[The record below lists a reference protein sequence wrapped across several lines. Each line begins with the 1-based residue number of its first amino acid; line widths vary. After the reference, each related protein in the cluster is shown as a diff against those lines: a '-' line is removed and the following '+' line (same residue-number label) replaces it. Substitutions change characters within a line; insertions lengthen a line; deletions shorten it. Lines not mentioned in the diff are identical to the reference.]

1 MYTAR
6 DRYLDDSTRYH
17 LTLRLDTRTGEMHS
31 LLSDAAI
38 DVEGRL
44 GDILVRALDDIAA
57 VLAEHVPGGQPSPEA
72 AHFGCGT

>member
-1 MYTAR
+1 MHIAR

-17 LTLRLDTRTGEMHS
+17 LTLRLDTRTNEMHS
-31 LLSDAAI
+31 LLSDAAT

-57 VLAEHVPGGQPSPEA
+57 VLAGRVSGGEPTVGVS
-72 AHFGCGT
+72 HFGCGT